1 MERLPMRT
9 IREVLRLK
17 RDCGLSDRQIAK
29 STGLARSTI
38 GEYLRRFHASG
49 LLWPL
54 SVALQERDLTSC
66 LFPPVPVIARD
77 QRPVPDWPQVQAEL
91 RRKGVTLTLLWQEYK
106 AANPDGF
113 QYAWFCDSYQAWR
126 QRRDLVMR
134 QTHRAGEKLFV
145 DFCGQTL
152 PVTDPRTGERRQV
165 QIFVAVLGASN
176 YTYAEAVET
185 QSLAD
190 WIGAHVRTF
199 AFLGGCP
206 EVLVPDNLKSGVT
219 QSCRYEPDIQST
231 YAEMAGHYG
240 VAVVPAR
247 VRKPKDKAKVEAGV
261 LLVERSSLARLRHR
275 VFCSLTALNRAI
287 AELVGD
293 LNRRPFKK
301 LPGCRRSAFEAQDR
315 PALRP
320 LPATPYAFA
329 QWKQAKVHVDYPVE
343 VEGHY
348 YSVPHT
354 LVGHQL
360 DLRYTATTVEAFHQ
374 GQRVACHPR
383 IDIRGRHTT
392 VECHMPP
399 NHRYSKWSP
408 QRLIGWAEKTGPAT
422 AQLITAILHSRRH
435 VEQGYRSCLGILR
448 LSERFGD
455 ARLEA
460 ACQRALS
467 IKALSYRSVE
477 SILAH
482 GLDAQ
487 ALAPPSPAPILQHDN
502 LRGADYF
509 H

>member
-1 MERLPMRT
+1 MRT

-17 RDCGLSDRQIAK
+17 LDCGLSDRQIAK

-38 GEYLRRFHASG
+38 GEYLRRFHESG

-54 SVALQERDLTSC
+54 SAALQERDLTSC
-66 LFPPVPVIARD
+66 LFPPAPVMAHD

-106 AANPDGF
+106 AANPEGF
-113 QYAWFCDSYQAWR
+113 QYSWFCDSYQAWR

-152 PVTDPRTGERRQV
+152 PVTDPRTGEMRQV

-199 AFLGGCP
+199 EFLGGCP

-219 QSCRYEPDIQST
+219 KSCRYEPDIQST

-261 LLVERSSLARLRHR
+261 LLVERWILARLRHR
-275 VFCSLTALNRAI
+275 VFCSLTELNRAI

-315 PALRP
+315 AALQP
-320 LPATPYAFA
+320 LPATPYEFA
-329 QWKQAKVHVDYPVE
+329 QWKQVKVHVDYHVE
-343 VEGHY
+343 VDGHY

-354 LVGHQL
+354 LVGRKL
-360 DLRYTATTVEAFHQ
+360 DVRYTATTVEAFHQ

-399 NHRYSKWSP
+399 HHRYSKWSP

-422 AQLITAILHSRRH
+422 AQLITAILQSRRH
-435 VEQGYRSCLGILR
+435 VEQGYRTCLGILR
-448 LSERFGD
+448 LGERFGD

-467 IKALSYRSVE
+467 INALSYRSVE

-487 ALAPPSPAPILQHDN
+487 ALAPSAPAPILQHDN